1 MVAIPAVGEAWA
13 RGLYAMFAPI
23 REEAQTMNEA
33 EIDAL
38 VNEALDEVRSQ
49 GDDAIVD
56 RCGTRGEQD
65 RG

>member
-1 MVAIPAVGEAWA
+1 MATTPAVGKVWA
-13 RGLYAMFAPI
+13 GELYTMFAPI
-23 REEAQTMNEA
+23 REEAQTMGEA

-38 VNEALDEVRSQ
+38 INETLDEVRSQ

>member
-1 MVAIPAVGEAWA
+1 MVATSVVGKAWA
-13 RGLYAMFAPI
+13 RELYTMFAPI
-23 REEAQTMNEA
+23 REEAQTMGEA

-38 VNEALDEVRSQ
+38 INETIDEVRAQ
-49 GDDAIVD
+49 GNDASVD

>member
-1 MVAIPAVGEAWA
+1 MVATSVVGKAWA
-13 RGLYAMFAPI
+13 RELYTMFAPI
-23 REEAQTMNEA
+23 REEARTMGEA

-38 VNEALDEVRSQ
+38 INETLDEVRSQ